1 MHTNTNLIL
10 KYYNKNENKSNND
23 SLKFKKYFLEK
34 DNNKYKFMIIKK
46 QKEIIIKND
55 NYENH
60 FSDNDLSALLK
71 TNFVNIDDAY
81 EFIIKMF
88 DSNNIIIKEIIDN
101 QMMVLL
107 VKLKNQNISEKIEI
121 CLLYNKKEKNNFI
134 GNRFNNFELKTNEKD
149 LNDTKINDN
158 SSGVNNI
165 HFIKNL
171 SNDSFAYQD
180 LDNTFC
186 VFKSIYDIFYLI
198 YSTKNR
204 AIIAYNLIDNVLMY
218 KIKNA
223 HNEYISNFRSYQDI
237 INERDLL
244 ISISCKDN
252 NIKLWNINNW
262 ECLLNIKNVNK
273 SGVLN
278 SSCFLNIN
286 SSNIFILTSNF
297 NFRGE
302 SDPIKIFDF
311 NVTKIEEIS
320 NSNEET
326 YFIDTYF
333 SKKMSKYFIITGN
346 HGYVKCY
353 DYNENAV
360 YKKYYDSDIRGHF
373 SIIIDD
379 DDKDEVK
386 IIESSCDTYIRIW
399 DFHLG
404 SLLKKIKI
412 FDSRI
417 YGICLWS
424 KEYLYVGCES
434 MKIRLIELKTG
445 KNIYNLS
452 GHNGLILTLKKINIP
467 QYGEC
472 LISQGYEN
480 DNIKLWS

>member
-1 MHTNTNLIL
+1 MKTTFTN
-10 KYYNKNENKSNND
+10 
-23 SLKFKKYFLEK
+23 
-34 DNNKYKFMIIKK
+34 
-46 QKEIIIKND
+46 
-55 NYENH
+55 
-60 FSDNDLSALLK
+60 A
-71 TNFVNIDDAY
+71 DDAY
-81 EFIIKMF
+81 DFIINIF

-107 VKLKNQNISEKIEI
+107 LHLKNQNFSEKIEI

-134 GNRFNNFELKTNEKD
+134 GNRYNNFEIKTNEKN
-149 LNDTKINDN
+149 LNDIKINDN
-158 SSGVNNI
+158 SSGVKKI

-171 SNDSFAYQD
+171 SNDSYAYQD

-186 VFKSIYDIFYLI
+186 VFKSVYDIFYLI
-198 YSTKNR
+198 YSNKNR
-204 AIIAYNLIDNVLMY
+204 AIIAYNLIDNVKMY
-218 KIKNA
+218 QIKNA
-223 HNEYISNFRSYQDI
+223 HTEYISNFRNYQDI

-273 SGVLN
+273 NGVLN
-278 SSCFLNIN
+278 SACFLNIN
-286 SSNIFILTSNF
+286 NNVFILTSNF
-297 NFRGE
+297 NLKGE
-302 SDPIKIFDF
+302 SEPIKIFDF
-311 NVTKIEEIS
+311 NGTKIEEIT

-346 HGYVKCY
+346 HGYVKSY
-353 DYNENAV
+353 DYNENIV
-360 YKKYYDSDIRGHF
+360 YNKYYDSDIRGHI

-379 DDKDEVK
+379 ENENEVK

-412 FDSRI
+412 FDGRI
-417 YGICLWS
+417 CGICLWS

-452 GHNGLILTLKKINIP
+452 RHNDLILTLKKINIP
-467 QYGEC
+467 QYGDC
-472 LISQGYEN
+472 LISQGFGN
-480 DNIKLWS
+480 DNIKLWL

>member
-10 KYYNKNENKSNND
+10 KYYNKNENKSGNN

-34 DNNKYKFMIIKK
+34 DNNKYKFMIIKR

-55 NYENH
+55 NYENQ
-60 FSDNDLSALLK
+60 FSNNDLSALMK
-71 TNFVNIDDAY
+71 TNFTNTDDAY
-81 EFIIKMF
+81 EFIINMF
-88 DSNNIIIKEIIDN
+88 DSNNISIKEIIDS

-107 VKLKNQNISEKIEI
+107 LKLKNQNISEKIEI

-134 GNRFNNFELKTNEKD
+134 GNRFSNFGLKSNEKN
-149 LNDTKINDN
+149 LNDIKFNDN
-158 SSGVNNI
+158 SSGLKNI
-165 HFIKNL
+165 RFIKNL

-198 YSTKNR
+198 YSNKNR
-204 AIIAYNLIDNVLMY
+204 AIIAYNLIDNVKMY
-218 KIKNA
+218 QIKNA
-223 HNEYISNFRSYQDI
+223 HNEYISNFRNFQDI
-237 INERDLL
+237 SNERDLL

-262 ECLLNIKNVNK
+262 DCLLNIKNVNK
-273 SGVLN
+273 NGVIN

-286 SSNIFILTSNF
+286 NNVFILTSNF
-297 NFRGE
+297 NLKGE
-302 SDPIKIFDF
+302 SEPIKIFDF
-311 NVTKIEEIS
+311 NGTKIEEIT

-346 HGYVKCY
+346 HGYVKSY
-353 DYNENAV
+353 DYNENV
-360 YKKYYDSDIRGHF
+360 LYNKYYDSDIRGHF

-379 DDKDEVK
+379 ENENEVK

-412 FDSRI
+412 FDGRI
-417 YGICLWS
+417 CGICLWS

-434 MKIRLIELKTG
+434 MNIRLIELKTG
-445 KNIYNLS
+445 KNVYNLS
-452 GHNGLILTLKKINIP
+452 GHNGFILTLKKISIP
-467 QYGEC
+467 QHGEC
-472 LISQGYEN
+472 LISQGFEN